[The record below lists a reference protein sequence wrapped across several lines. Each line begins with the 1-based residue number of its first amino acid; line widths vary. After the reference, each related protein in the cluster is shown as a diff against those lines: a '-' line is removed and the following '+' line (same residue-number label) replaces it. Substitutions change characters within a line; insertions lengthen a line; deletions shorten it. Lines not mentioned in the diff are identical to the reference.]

1 MQVKGRSTPVY
12 IYTILIQKHRLR
24 RFNNVR
30 TANIRRLG
38 HHLSGEGFP
47 SQSRRASLSL
57 AAAAAASPTALS
69 PLMRRANERLTSLES
84 AAKVVNTTAI
94 HQLQQFQQNILRRES
109 TVVPSSAPPTGQNTG
124 FAFDAPAS
132 PASPALTAP
141 TADLETPAL
150 EDGAAIAIA
159 VIAEPEPEPIGA
171 VESPSPGGAP
181 PKREE
186 GPGVDP
192 YARGVSSSLS
202 DGDVLRAQRAQVY
215 DSSEGVQSATAT
227 PPRRLPPLYEDTDIT
242 LFEQGRDLYLRGKFA
257 AAQEIFRFAGGN
269 LGNYFV
275 ERCHECLQQR
285 HDWPGYYTWDVK

>member
-12 IYTILIQKHRLR
+12 IYTILMQKHRLR

-84 AAKVVNTTAI
+84 AAKAVHTTAI

-109 TVVPSSAPPTGQNTG
+109 TAVPSSAPPTSQNPG
-124 FAFDAPAS
+124 FAFDAAS
-132 PASPALTAP
+132 PASPASAATAP
-141 TADLETPAL
+141 MADLETPAL

-159 VIAEPEPEPIGA
+159 VTAEPKPKPIEA

-186 GPGVDP
+186 GADAYAQGVL
-192 YARGVSSSLS
+192 SSWS

-215 DSSEGVQSATAT
+215 DSSEGVQSAAAT